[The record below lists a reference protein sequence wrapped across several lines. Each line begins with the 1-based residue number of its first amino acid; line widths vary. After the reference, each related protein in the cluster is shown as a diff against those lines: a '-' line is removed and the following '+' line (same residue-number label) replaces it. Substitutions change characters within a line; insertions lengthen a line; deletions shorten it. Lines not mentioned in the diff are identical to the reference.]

1 MSKIL
6 DFLAKVAPTVASLF
20 GGPLAGV
27 AVEAVGS
34 ALGMPDATKEKITKL
49 IEGGQ
54 MTGEQLAA
62 LKTAEVALQQRLAEL
77 AIDAEKIASDDRA
90 NARTM
95 QTAVRSWIPG
105 GLAMLTTAGFFGI
118 LIGLMTGDLQVKD
131 NQPLLLMLGALGT
144 SWGMIVS
151 FYFGSSAGSQAKDA
165 VIAGLK

>member
-6 DFLAKVAPTVASLF
+6 DFLGKVAPTVASLF

-34 ALGMPDATKEKITKL
+34 ALGMPAATKEKITKL

-77 AIDAEKIASDDRA
+77 AIDAEKLSQEDRA

-95 QTAVRSWIPG
+95 QTTARSWIPG
-105 GLAMLTTAGFFGI
+105 ALAVLVTSGFFGI
-118 LIGLMTGDLQVKD
+118 LIGLMTGDLKLSD
-131 NQPLLLMLGALGT
+131 NQPLLLMLGALGS

-151 FYFGSSAGSQAKDA
+151 FYFGSSASSQAKDG